1 MPHFGILDDLSKFH
15 RNQTIEGGLKN
26 LDDKNWQNNLPTHI
40 LPYPIY
46 EKGMHVKKLPL
57 SVIKDSKIPTE
68 NLNFPDFIMHSIFV
82 QYGLANADKN
92 GYQTKDKGP
101 RLSCDR
107 DVAEIDNRKF
117 FVNNT

>member
-1 MPHFGILDDLSKFH
+1 MDD
-15 RNQTIEGGLKN
+15 N
-26 LDDKNWQNNLPTHI
+26 NWQNNLPTHI

-46 EKGMHVKKLPL
+46 EKGMPVKKLPL
-57 SVIKDSKIPTE
+57 SVIKDSKTLRE

-92 GYQTKDKGP
+92 GYQTKERGP

>member
-1 MPHFGILDDLSKFH
+1 M
-15 RNQTIEGGLKN
+15 
-26 LDDKNWQNNLPTHI
+26 DDKNWQNNLPTHI

-46 EKGMHVKKLPL
+46 EKGMPVKKLPL

-92 GYQTKDKGP
+92 GYQTKDRGP

-117 FVNNT
+117 FFFFVNNT